1 VRLSQPQQRTRQRIE
16 QLATRSLTPPEL
28 GRHIMQALAEA
39 LPNDGFRLFGVDPGT
54 LLVNRLLAASNDDV
68 WARDEWLR
76 DIYLAADPLPYI
88 ELPNLM
94 RLNLHAVAAQE
105 RQSESW
111 GYPQPVL
118 AQLTEREHYL
128 AFHELRSPVGGTI
141 FGCFQADGRWLA
153 AAQLYRRDRDRPFLR
168 TDVAFLRLIA
178 PTIGRAV
185 ASAFARERAMTDAPK
200 RGSAT
205 SGIVILDAN
214 GKVDFSTP
222 AGDDWL
228 RLLLERDGN
237 GALPTALWAAVARA
251 RTAAD
256 GAGVL
261 LAPTSAGA
269 VRIEVSAAGPDGRFA
284 AVVAPPQPPDLPSI
298 PEGWQLTPQEARITE
313 LILRGSSNR
322 DIAAALVVSENT
334 VQSHLRHIYEKVS
347 VRSRTQLLARYF
359 REQFLE
365 DLEP

>member
-1 VRLSQPQQRTRQRIE
+1 MRLSQPQQRTRQRIE
-16 QLATRSLTPPEL
+16 QLATRDLAPPEL
-28 GRHIMQALAEA
+28 GRRLMQALAEA

-54 LLVNRLLAASNDDV
+54 LLVNRLLAASDDDV

-76 DIYLAADPLPYI
+76 DIYLAADPLTYI

-94 RLNLHAVAAQE
+94 RLGLNAVAAHE

-118 AQLTEREHYL
+118 ALLTEREHYL
-128 AFHELRSPVGGTI
+128 AFHELRSPVGGTL

-153 AAQLYRRDRDRPFLR
+153 AAQLYRRDRARPYLR

-178 PTIGRAV
+178 PIIGRAL
-185 ASAFARERAMTDAPK
+185 ASAFARERAMLDAPE
-200 RGSAT
+200 RGAAT
-205 SGIVILDAN
+205 SGIVILDAHGN
-214 GKVDFSTP
+214 VDFSTP
-222 AGDDWL
+222 TGDDWL

-237 GALPTALWAAVARA
+237 RALPTALWAAVARS

-261 LAPTSAGA
+261 LAPTSAGT
-269 VRIEVSAAGPDGRFA
+269 VRIEVSASGPDGRLA
-284 AVVAPPQPPDLPSI
+284 VVVAPRQPPALPAI
-298 PEGWQLTPQEARITE
+298 PDGWQLTPQEARVTE

-334 VQSHLRHIYEKVS
+334 VQTHLRHIYEKVS

-359 REQFLE
+359 REQRFGDME
-365 DLEP
+365 Q